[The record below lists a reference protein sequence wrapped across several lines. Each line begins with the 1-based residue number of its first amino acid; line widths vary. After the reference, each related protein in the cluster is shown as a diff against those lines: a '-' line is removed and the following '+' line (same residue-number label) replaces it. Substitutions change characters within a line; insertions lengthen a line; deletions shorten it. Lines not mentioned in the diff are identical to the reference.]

1 MLFFIFAVIV
11 TLVAVNAFYV
21 GAEFSLVSVRKSAVK
36 QLAVEGNRLARGLLP
51 VLEDGERLDRA
62 IATCQIGIT
71 VSSLVL
77 GAFAELALGTRL
89 TPFVQSVSSLS
100 YETSLSLAIILILI
114 ALTAAQMV
122 IGELVPK
129 SIALLF
135 PARVALIVYIPLHW
149 STLAFSWFISLLNG
163 SAIILLRLLGFEG
176 SGPRHIHTSEELA
189 FLLAQ
194 VREGGALQADEHA
207 RLHKALRLDVWSAS
221 ELMVPRRS
229 IQAIDRSATPQEIQ
243 AIVANS
249 PYTRLPVYEGSI
261 DNVTMLLHTKDVVAE
276 LAIKGRIDDI
286 THLLKPLIAV
296 PEVMKTDQLLTLMR
310 RKRVQMVSV
319 INEYGTF
326 IGIVT
331 VEDILSEVFG
341 DVGDEFKDGQPV
353 PELLED
359 GRVRLPGQMRP
370 DEAEPWIGTLWEG
383 DSNTISG
390 LVTEALRMLPS
401 PGDRVTI
408 QNVEVEVEQ
417 VEDRVVRSVLAKP
430 ISRSVEVNP

>member
-1 MLFFIFAVIV
+1 MLLLIFAVIA

-21 GAEFSLVSVRKSAVK
+21 GAEFSLVSVRKSAIK
-36 QLAVEGNRLARGLLP
+36 QLAVEGDRLARGLLP
-51 VLEDGERLDRA
+51 LLEDSTRLDRA
-62 IATCQIGIT
+62 VATCQIGIT

-77 GAFAELALGTRL
+77 GAFAELTLGTRL
-89 TPFVQSVSSLS
+89 TPIVQSISSLS
-100 YETSLSLAIILILI
+100 WETSLSISVVLILI
-114 ALTAAQMV
+114 ALTALQMV

-129 SIALLF
+129 SIALLY
-135 PARVALIVYIPLHW
+135 PARLALLLYIPLQW
-149 STLAFSWFISLLNG
+149 STLSFTWFISLLNG
-163 SAIILLRLLGFEG
+163 SAVVLLRMLGFEA

-194 VREGGALQADEHA
+194 VREGGALEADEHA
-207 RLHKALRLDVWSAS
+207 RLHRALRLDVWSAA

-229 IQAIDRSATPQEIQ
+229 VQAIDRSASPEEVQ

-249 PYTRLPVYEGSI
+249 PYTRLPVYEGAI

-276 LAIKGRIDDI
+276 LALKGRITDI
-286 THLLKPLIAV
+286 SPLLKPLIAV
-296 PEVMKTDQLLTLMR
+296 PEVMKTDQLLNLMR

-319 INEYGTF
+319 IDEYGTF

-341 DVGDEFKDGQPV
+341 DVGDEFKEGQPV
-353 PELLED
+353 PEVLDD
-359 GRVRLPGQMRP
+359 GRVRLPGHMRP

-390 LVTEALRMLPS
+390 LVTEALKTLPS

-417 VEDRVVRSVLAKP
+417 VIDRVVRSVLAKP
-430 ISRSVEVNP
+430 VTRNPEVQV